1 MVAGVELGLSQI
13 TRITSGIFGKAGRA
27 PLGNI
32 ESGATK
38 KAIEAISK
46 LFTTKSATPG
56 GLGTQIRGSLRNI
69 KVPQVGKI
77 TGKQIA
83 GTAIGLGIPTGIG
96 LIGFTN
102 EGQQLQTNIGQG
114 AADFGSSISKFVTQ
128 NSLLI
133 AGGLIVIGLLAI
145 RK

>member
-1 MVAGVELGLSQI
+1 MLAPSIG
-13 TRITSGIFGKAGRA
+13 RIASIFSKTNKG
-27 PLGNI
+27 PLGAI
-32 ESGATK
+32 ESGLTK
-38 KAIEAISK
+38 KIIDLQK

-56 GLGTQIRGSLRNI
+56 GFGTQIRGSLRNI
-69 KVPQVGKI
+69 KSPQIGKI

-83 GTAIGLGIPTGIG
+83 GTAIGLGIPTSIG

-102 EGQQLQTNIGQG
+102 EGQQLQQNVGQG
-114 AADFGSSISKFVTQ
+114 VTDFGKSISQFVQQ

-133 AGGLIVIGLLAI
+133 AGGLIVIGLLAV

>member
-1 MVAGVELGLSQI
+1 MVAGVELSLAQI
-13 TRITSGIFGKAGRA
+13 VRITGGIFGKSQRG
-27 PLGNI
+27 PLGAI
-32 ESGATK
+32 ESGLTK
-38 KAIEAISK
+38 KIIDLQK

-69 KVPQVGKI
+69 KAPQVGKI

-133 AGGLIVIGLLAI
+133 AGGLIVVGLLAI